1 MNDMYGNGGRAQSVM
16 VVDDDRMVSD
26 LICEVSESLG
36 FKAAAVYDGDEFPDA
51 YRRLRPDIIVLDLNL
66 PGHDGIE
73 LMRYLGEQYCRA
85 KIFLTSGVD
94 ARTLSAAEKIGEKHN
109 LNSGGILPKPITVE
123 ALENALRPLSVGT
136 VAIDVED
143 LRNAVENDEFV
154 VRYQPKITL
163 LNRHGDEM
171 DGAETLIRWNRPG
184 VGLVG
189 PDEFLSAVRRHDMM
203 AEVTKIVFRKAVQAL
218 RDWIDLGLRLT
229 VSVNLDGTL
238 LDDLQ
243 LPDRLREITDAHDV
257 PANHITVE
265 ITESAAMADPATTQ
279 DILTRLRVK
288 QFNVSMDDFGTGYSS
303 LVQLYRLPFN
313 ELKIDKSFVMDI
325 GQNAE
330 ADAIVEVL
338 AMLGSKLGLKVC
350 AEGVETQAQLDRLRA
365 FGCDLGQGYLFSK
378 PVEASMIAPL
388 AREWGTRAIAEKNRP
403 ED

>member
-1 MNDMYGNGGRAQSVM
+1 MNNIYGNGGSAPSVL

-26 LICEVSESLG
+26 LMCEVSEGLG
-36 FKAAAVYDGDEFPDA
+36 FKTVAVYDGDEFLET
-51 YRRLRPDIIVLDLNL
+51 YKQLRPDIILLDLNL

-73 LMRYLGEQYCRA
+73 LMRYLGEQYCRS

-94 ARTLSAAEKIGEKHN
+94 ARTLAAAEKIGQQHN
-109 LNSGGILPKPITVE
+109 LDSGGILPKPVTVE
-123 ALENALRPLSVGT
+123 ALENALRPLSSSGAEISAEDLKR
-136 VAIDVED
+136 AID
-143 LRNAVENDEFV
+143 NDEFI

-163 LNRHGDEM
+163 LSRNADEM
-171 DGAETLIRWNRPG
+171 DGVETLIRWDRPG

-189 PDEFLSAVRRHDMM
+189 PDDFLPAVRRHDLM
-203 AEVTKIVFRKAVQAL
+203 ADVTKIVFKKAVQAL
-218 RDWIDLGLRLT
+218 KGWIDLGLHLN

-243 LPDRLREITDAHDV
+243 LPDRLREITDAYEV

-265 ITESAAMADPATTQ
+265 ITESAAMADPSTTQ

-325 GQNAE
+325 GRNAE

-350 AEGVETQAQLDRLRA
+350 AEGVETQAQLDRLRE
-365 FGCDLGQGYLFSK
+365 FGCDLAQGYLFSK
-378 PVEASMIAPL
+378 PIEESMIAPL
-388 AREWGTRAIAEKNRP
+388 AREWAKRAVPARKTP
-403 ED
+403 EH

>member
-36 FKAAAVYDGDEFPDA
+36 FEAAAVYDGDEFPDA

-136 VAIDVED
+136 VAIAVED
-143 LRNAVENDEFV
+143 LRNAIENDEFV

-218 RDWIDLGLRLT
+218 RDWLDLGLHLT

-388 AREWGTRAIAEKNRP
+388 AREWGTRAIAEQNRP